1 MSQPR
6 GVSWLLWR
14 RFAWR
19 HWRRDWRQTG
29 LLLLLLAVGVGS
41 YLSILM
47 ANRAAIANFG
57 SFTESISGTSD
68 WVILPLAGSLDE
80 SVLPDL
86 QEAVGTL
93 AVELAPVVE
102 STGAL
107 PRQPGDPN
115 YGRRTFQLTGLD
127 LVAIQNL
134 PEVYES
140 DNRLLFGGDADDN
153 QAVDGRE
160 WWEVL
165 ADFSASWI
173 SPGMAR
179 ELNLSEGDIYSLLI
193 NENVVAL
200 KVTGILP
207 AAEPDDPPELRPPD
221 NLVILDIAALQHHA
235 GKAGKVD
242 RIEVLVTG
250 ERQLDERRQQ
260 ARTQLAALAEG
271 RFEVI
276 APETD
281 RAAGETMT
289 AAFRLNLLVLS
300 LIALAV
306 AAYLI
311 LQALDAAVVRR
322 RSEIGTLRSLGV
334 TRGEL
339 LRGWAIELTLFGII
353 GSALGLLLG
362 TALAQISVRAVS
374 RTVNALYQSSAVEAA
389 WLSPMDALYAVL
401 LGLGCTFI
409 GGLLPALDAIR
420 TPPAQVL
427 QRGDWA
433 AGLPVLNWRWG
444 GIALIVVGLGLS
456 QLSAVEL
463 NGGTRFPLGGYLA
476 AFAWIVGGTLLAGRL
491 IGPIGWLLKRLSPDC
506 AVRTV
511 AGSRL
516 QRGSSRHTLAVAGL
530 YISVGMAAG
539 MSLLVGSFEHTVSEW
554 VRQRFQADVFVA
566 ADGAQSASAQHRI
579 EADTWQA
586 VVSAPEVATYD
597 LTAIHP
603 IRLQGKQTQVQGQR
617 MDLIGERVDLSWVAA
632 PRGALS
638 NAEGADTGGIV
649 SEAFTE
655 RFPVQVD
662 DVVEIP
668 TPSGM
673 RTVRVNGVYADYG
686 SERGSL
692 TIDIKQSQE
701 WFDDPRVVNT
711 QLFLK
716 EDVDAEAHAER
727 LAAANPGL
735 SVRTNE
741 SLRAVIL
748 EIFRQTFAVTQG
760 LKLIALAVAMAGLGL
775 GLVTLLREAR
785 SSLRTLRELGLSR
798 MQMAAVT
805 AWEGLGLSV
814 SGLLAG
820 LVLGG
825 GLGWLLIRVIN
836 KQSFGWTLQ
845 LALPLTELIVLAV
858 ATLFTGG
865 LLAWWIGRWG
875 ARLPSED
882 DA

>member
-1 MSQPR
+1 MSR
-6 GVSWLLWR
+6 AGGVSWLLWR

-19 HWRRDWRQTG
+19 HWRRDWRQTV

-41 YLSILM
+41 YLSIQM

-68 WVILPLAGSLDE
+68 WVIVPLAGGLDDSL
-80 SVLPDL
+80 LPDL
-86 QEAVGTL
+86 QEAVADL
-93 AVELAPVVE
+93 AVELAPVAE

-140 DNRLLFGGDADDN
+140 DNRLLFGDDADDN
-153 QAVDGRE
+153 ETADGRE

-165 ADFSASWI
+165 ADLRSSWI
-173 SPGMAR
+173 APGMAADF
-179 ELNLSEGDIYSLLI
+179 ELSEGDTYALLI
-193 NENVVAL
+193 NENLVEL
-200 KVTGILP
+200 SVTGILP
-207 AAEPDDPPELRPPD
+207 AAQPDDPPELRPPD
-221 NLVILDIAALQHHA
+221 NLVILDIAALQQHS
-235 GKAGKVD
+235 GRPGKVD

-250 ERQLDERRQQ
+250 ERLLVERRAQT
-260 ARTQLAALAEG
+260 RERLAALAQG

-276 APETD
+276 APEAD
-281 RAAGETMT
+281 RAAGATMT

-322 RSEIGTLRSLGV
+322 RGEIGTLRSLGV
-334 TRGEL
+334 TRAEF
-339 LRGWAIELTLFGII
+339 LRGWAIELTLFGLI
-353 GSALGLLLG
+353 GSALGLVLG
-362 TALAQISVRAVS
+362 SALAQLSVRAVS
-374 RTVNALYQSSAVEAA
+374 RTVNALYQSSAVDAA
-389 WLSPMDALYAVL
+389 WLSPVDAGFALL
-401 LGLGCTFI
+401 LGLGCTYI

-427 QRGDWA
+427 QRGDWS
-433 AGLPVLNWRWG
+433 AGLPALHWRWG
-444 GIALIVVGLGLS
+444 GWLFLGLGLLLS
-456 QLSAVEL
+456 QLPAIEL
-463 NGGTRFPLGGYLA
+463 TGGTRFPLGGYLA

-491 IGPIGWLLKRLSPDC
+491 IRPLGWLLKRCSPDC
-506 AVRTV
+506 AIRTV

-554 VRQRFQADVFVA
+554 VKQRFQADVFIA
-566 ADGAQSASAQHRI
+566 ADGAQSASARHRI
-579 EADTWQA
+579 EPDTWQA
-586 VVSAPEVATYD
+586 IVRAPEVHAYD

-603 IRLQGKQTQVQGQR
+603 IRLQGKRTQVQGQR
-617 MDLIGERVDLSWVAA
+617 IELIGQRVDLSWVAA
-632 PRGALS
+632 PQDSLTQAS
-638 NAEGADTGGIV
+638 GADAGGIV

-655 RFPVQVD
+655 RFAVGVGD
-662 DVVEIP
+662 LIDIP
-668 TPSGM
+668 TPTGV
-673 RTVRVNGVYADYG
+673 RTVRINGVYADYG

-692 TIDIKQSQE
+692 TLDLPVVQR
-701 WFDDPRVVNT
+701 WFDDERLVNV
-711 QLFLK
+711 QLFL
-716 EDVDAEAHAER
+716 DANADAHAYAQA

-735 SVRTNE
+735 SVRTNA
-741 SLRAVIL
+741 SLREVIL

-760 LKLIALAVAMAGLGL
+760 LKLIALAVALAGLGL
-775 GLVTLLREAR
+775 GLITLLREAR
-785 SSLRTLRELGLSR
+785 NSLRTLRELGLSR
-798 MQMAAVT
+798 AQMAAVT
-805 AWEGLGLSV
+805 AWEGLGLSA

-845 LALPLTELIVLAV
+845 LALPLTELLILAS
-858 ATLFTGG
+858 ATLLTGG
-865 LLAWWIGRWG
+865 LLAWWIGRWA
-875 ARLPSED
+875 ARLPFEQD
-882 DA
+882 E